1 MAILM
6 HAAMVCSDD
15 PVHSTSD
22 VITEG
27 TGRYATAFGEST
39 AEEYVVMCSVLDV
52 EELPDSTDV
61 DVRIDV
67 PVLLLS
73 GSLDVATPAY
83 RSQIVADALP
93 NATHLIFPGRTHVQL
108 SSVNLCA
115 FDIMAQ
121 FTRNPD
127 ASLDTRCME
136 DATAMGFVLPDG
148 TVSTGQG
155 GSEAPQ

>member
-1 MAILM
+1 M

-52 EELPDSTDV
+52 EELPDSTGV
-61 DVRIDV
+61 DVRRDV

-83 RSQIVADALP
+83 RCQIVADALP
-93 NATHLIFPGRTHVQL
+93 NATHQAPPENDKMTEKNPAVVAGRGVRNCATMIVASYFKSCYLLQSCQP
-108 SSVNLCA
+108 SS
-115 FDIMAQ
+115 
-121 FTRNPD
+121 
-127 ASLDTRCME
+127 
-136 DATAMGFVLPDG
+136 
-148 TVSTGQG
+148 
-155 GSEAPQ
+155 